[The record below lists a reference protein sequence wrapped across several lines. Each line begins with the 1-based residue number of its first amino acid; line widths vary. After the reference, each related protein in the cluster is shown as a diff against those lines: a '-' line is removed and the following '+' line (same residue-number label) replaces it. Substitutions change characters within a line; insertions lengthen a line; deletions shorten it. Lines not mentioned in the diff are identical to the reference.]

1 MNKSVIAALVGLG
14 IAAGADAATL
24 GTPRTIYLTGATAF
38 RGVEFDTLN
47 NNIISDA
54 ANGITKE
61 VVGTGSSAAYS
72 FYGEWNGTGGPYVI
86 RVYAAYSGS
95 IEGQRDLLL
104 GNLNTYSK
112 LTQTDNLGVAGTFT
126 HVATMSFSDSFQNTT
141 AYGTAFGYPALN
153 GNTVAVQ
160 PFVFVMNQ
168 AAYNAGI
175 RNMTDQAF
183 RLLATARREPS
194 FFIGNG
200 DFNSVVALSGRNDLS
215 GTRTVTFAETGFGV
229 FNKAQHWGN
238 GVITGVY
245 PTTTRGADNTVAPF
259 TVALPFNDGWSSGGN
274 VRADMNNSAC
284 TDAFVGYLSAGDAR
298 SLKGI
303 DCQRSQAMD
312 RVHVF
317 NRDSPT
323 DDEAKIEKDEG
334 HRGQECVGYGVL
346 ATNHLVHQAFG
357 TSCLDVVLSAFLDD
371 GCAHDERVLSQVD
384 DGQRRHRKNKM
395 PRDIKPTSRGR
406 GVHARVAE
414 TPSGEEPGD
423 RADTDCEN
431 DQHDH
436 AEPEL
441 WH

>member
-303 DCQRSQAMD
+303 D
-312 RVHVF
+312 
-317 NRDSPT
+317 
-323 DDEAKIEKDEG
+323 
-334 HRGQECVGYGVL
+334 GV
-346 ATNHLVHQAFG
+346 AG
-357 TSCLDVVLSAFLDD
+357 TSAAPGDAATWYLTYNGVPYTANNVINGAYTLWGYEHMYRKAAPANDVDADTFAPAFIAAIDTQLVTVLGADTIPAGLPLSAFSTSLI
-371 GCAHDERVLSQVD
+371 
-384 DGQRRHRKNKM
+384 QRTAEATGT
-395 PRDIKPTSRGR
+395 TSGP
-406 GVHARVAE
+406 V
-414 TPSGEEPGD
+414 
-423 RADTDCEN
+423 
-431 DQHDH
+431 Q
-436 AEPEL
+436 
-441 WH
+441 